1 MKHLKFD
8 LFIQNLF
15 QKLSLIPIFG
25 SDIITGKN
33 FLWARDKLSVISYYF
48 RVINNPCYGFLDYYF
63 LRLYL
68 FNEAE
73 MRRSRLVERA
83 NTEDEDEELDSW
95 GSDTDSE
102 VDPKDN
108 PEDLQATSKEK
119 SEDQKSF
126 TEDIGPDGPEDKSN
140 MTS

>member
-1 MKHLKFD
+1 M
-8 LFIQNLF
+8 
-15 QKLSLIPIFG
+15 
-25 SDIITGKN
+25 
-33 FLWARDKLSVISYYF
+33 
-48 RVINNPCYGFLDYYF
+48 
-63 LRLYL
+63 YL

-108 PEDLQATSKEK
+108 PEDKLEDKAEAK
-119 SEDQKSF
+119 SEEKKSVP
-126 TEDIGPDGPEDKSN
+126 EDIGPDGPEDKS
-140 MTS
+140 TKTC

>member
-1 MKHLKFD
+1 MDCF
-8 LFIQNLF
+8 
-15 QKLSLIPIFG
+15 
-25 SDIITGKN
+25 
-33 FLWARDKLSVISYYF
+33 
-48 RVINNPCYGFLDYYF
+48 
-63 LRLYL
+63 RLYL

-108 PEDLQATSKEK
+108 PEDLQTKSEEK
-119 SEDQKSF
+119 SEDKKSS

>member
-1 MKHLKFD
+1 MVVD
-8 LFIQNLF
+8 
-15 QKLSLIPIFG
+15 SLLPHAKCGPNDHRKDAPPFSSARKNIF
-25 SDIITGKN
+25 
-33 FLWARDKLSVISYYF
+33 
-48 RVINNPCYGFLDYYF
+48 
-63 LRLYL
+63 RLYL

-102 VDPKDN
+102 VDPKEDN
-108 PEDLQATSKEK
+108 PEDNPEDNLQDKSEK
-119 SEDQKSF
+119 SEDKKSSS
-126 TEDIGPDGPEDKSN
+126 EDIGPDGPEDKSK

>member
-1 MKHLKFD
+1 
-8 LFIQNLF
+8 
-15 QKLSLIPIFG
+15 
-25 SDIITGKN
+25 
-33 FLWARDKLSVISYYF
+33 
-48 RVINNPCYGFLDYYF
+48 
-63 LRLYL
+63 
-68 FNEAE
+68 

-108 PEDLQATSKEK
+108 PEDLQAKSEEK
-119 SEDQKSF
+119 SEDKKSS
-126 TEDIGPDGPEDKSN
+126 TEDIGPDGPEDKSK

>member
-1 MKHLKFD
+1 M
-8 LFIQNLF
+8 
-15 QKLSLIPIFG
+15 
-25 SDIITGKN
+25 
-33 FLWARDKLSVISYYF
+33 
-48 RVINNPCYGFLDYYF
+48 
-63 LRLYL
+63 

-102 VDPKDN
+102 VDPKDDPGDNPEDN
-108 PEDLQATSKEK
+108 PEDLQAKSEEK
-119 SEDQKSF
+119 SADKKSS
-126 TEDIGPDGPEDKSN
+126 TEDIGPDGPEDKSK

>member
-1 MKHLKFD
+1 
-8 LFIQNLF
+8 
-15 QKLSLIPIFG
+15 
-25 SDIITGKN
+25 
-33 FLWARDKLSVISYYF
+33 
-48 RVINNPCYGFLDYYF
+48 
-63 LRLYL
+63 
-68 FNEAE
+68 

-108 PEDLQATSKEK
+108 PEDRPEDLQAKSEEK
-119 SEDQKSF
+119 SEDKKSS
-126 TEDIGPDGPEDKSN
+126 TEDIGPDGPEDKSK

>member
-1 MKHLKFD
+1 M
-8 LFIQNLF
+8 
-15 QKLSLIPIFG
+15 
-25 SDIITGKN
+25 
-33 FLWARDKLSVISYYF
+33 
-48 RVINNPCYGFLDYYF
+48 
-63 LRLYL
+63 

-108 PEDLQATSKEK
+108 PEDNLEDKPEAKTDVKK
-119 SEDQKSF
+119 SS
-126 TEDIGPDGPEDKSN
+126 TEDIGPDGPEDKSK
-140 MTS
+140 MTLL

>member
-8 LFIQNLF
+8 LFIQNWF
-15 QKLSLIPIFG
+15 QKLSLIPISG

-33 FLWARDKLSVISYYF
+33 DNPSYDFLNYHF
-48 RVINNPCYGFLDYYF
+48 F
-63 LRLYL
+63 RLYL

-108 PEDLQATSKEK
+108 PEDNPEDRPEDLQAKSGEK
-119 SEDQKSF
+119 SEDKKSS
-126 TEDIGPDGPEDKSN
+126 TEDIGPDGPEDKSK

>member
-1 MKHLKFD
+1 
-8 LFIQNLF
+8 
-15 QKLSLIPIFG
+15 
-25 SDIITGKN
+25 
-33 FLWARDKLSVISYYF
+33 
-48 RVINNPCYGFLDYYF
+48 
-63 LRLYL
+63 
-68 FNEAE
+68 

-108 PEDLQATSKEK
+108 PEDLQAKSKEK

-140 MTS
+140 GY